1 MTMTA
6 HTPVNAPVVPPLDAS
21 PPPPDLRLHV
31 LRDYDLDEIF
41 GYINPQ
47 MLYVR
52 HLGYRGRFSEALQN
66 QEPKALELRR
76 QAQRVEDIMLSR
88 SDIAASAVFK
98 FFPCRSQGQ
107 WLIIY
112 RPDGATELERF
123 YFGRQQARDGLC
135 LSDYAR
141 PDGPGPNDYVAMF
154 ATTVGPGVRALAER
168 WKNAGRYLDSHT
180 LQALAIESAE
190 GFAELLHK
198 RIRSMWGIGEPSGL
212 KLGGAA
218 ELRDLFRAN
227 YRGKR
232 YSFGYPA
239 CPRLEDQAKLFA
251 LLNVTDNIGVEL
263 TDGYMM
269 DPEGSVS
276 ALVFHH
282 PDAKYFNLDEA
293 DIARLEAEIAALP
306 ADRQQIR

>member
-1 MTMTA
+1 MTSVG
-6 HTPVNAPVVPPLDAS
+6 HTSPITPLESS
-21 PPPPDLRLHV
+21 PQPPDLRLHV
-31 LRDYDLDEIF
+31 VRDHDLDEIF

-52 HLGYRGRFSEALQN
+52 HLGYRGRFTEALADG
-66 QEPKALELRR
+66 EPKTLELQR
-76 QAQRVEDIMLSR
+76 QVQRVEDIALAR
-88 SDIAASAVFK
+88 ADITAGAVFK
-98 FFPCRSQGQ
+98 FFPCRSDGQ

-112 RPDGATELERF
+112 AADGSQELERF
-123 YFGRQQARDGLC
+123 YFGRQAGHDGLC

-141 PDGPGPNDYVAMF
+141 PVGDGPDDYVAMF
-154 ATTVGPGVRALAER
+154 VTTVGPGVRELSEK
-168 WKNAGRYLDSHT
+168 WKTDGRYLDSHT

-198 RIRSMWGIGEPSGL
+198 RIRNMWNIGEGSGL
-212 KLGGAA
+212 RVVDADEK
-218 ELRDLFRAN
+218 RDLFRAQ

-232 YSFGYPA
+232 FSFGYPA
-239 CPRLEDQAKLFA
+239 CPRLEDQEKLFD
-251 LLNVTDNIGVEL
+251 LLNVTANIGVEL

-282 PDAKYFNLDEA
+282 PAAKYFNLDEA
-293 DIARLEAEIAALP
+293 DIERLEAEFE
-306 ADRQQIR
+306 QIERTSR

>member
-1 MTMTA
+1 MPTA
-6 HTPVNAPVVPPLDAS
+6 NRTSPVALLGAS
-21 PPPPDLRLHV
+21 PQPPDLRLHV
-31 LRDYDLDEIF
+31 LQDYDLDEIF

-52 HLGYRGRFSEALQN
+52 HLGYRGRFSEALAN
-66 QEPKALELRR
+66 DEPKAVELR
-76 QAQRVEDIMLSR
+76 QQVQRVEDMILSR

-98 FFPCRSQGQ
+98 FFPCRSEGQ

-112 RPDGATELERF
+112 QADGKTELERF
-123 YFGRQQARDGLC
+123 YFGRQQGRDGLC
-135 LSDYAR
+135 LADYAR
-141 PDGPGPNDYVAMF
+141 PAGEGPNDYVAMF
-154 ATTVGPGVRALAER
+154 ATTVGPGVRALSER
-168 WKNAGRYLDSHT
+168 WKEAGRYLDSHT

-198 RIRSMWGIGEPSGL
+198 RIRSMWNIGEPSGL
-212 KLGGAA
+212 KVSGEE

-227 YRGKR
+227 YQGKR

-239 CPRLEDQAKLFA
+239 CPRLEDQEKLFA
-251 LLNVTDNIGVEL
+251 LLEVTENIGVEL
-263 TDGYMM
+263 TEGYMM

-282 PDAKYFNLDEA
+282 PDAKYFNLDES
-293 DIARLEAEIAALP
+293 DIERLESEVAALP
-306 ADRQQIR
+306 EDDGR

>member
-1 MTMTA
+1 MTA
-6 HTPVNAPVVPPLDAS
+6 TSSANPPTPPAPVPRLDAS

-52 HLGYRGRFSEALQN
+52 HLGYRGRFADALAAD
-66 QEPKALELRR
+66 EPKARELRR
-76 QAQRVEDIMLSR
+76 QVQRVEDIMLSR
-88 SDIAASAVFK
+88 ADIAAAAVFK
-98 FFPCRSQGQ
+98 FFPCRSDGQ
-107 WLIIY
+107 RLIIY
-112 RPDGATELERF
+112 QSDGAAELARF
-123 YFGRQQARDGLC
+123 YFGRQQQRDRLC
-135 LSDYAR
+135 LADYAR
-141 PDGPGPNDYVAMF
+141 PVGAGPTDYVAMF
-154 ATTVGPGVRALAER
+154 ATTVGPGVRALSER
-168 WKNAGRYLDSHT
+168 WKAAGRYLDSHT

-198 RIRSMWGIGEPSGL
+198 RIRTMWGIGEPSGL
-212 KLGGAA
+212 KVSGPA
-218 ELRDLFRAN
+218 ELRELFRAN

-239 CPRLEDQAKLFA
+239 CPRLEDQAQLFA
-251 LLNVTDNIGVEL
+251 LLNVTENIGVEL

-276 ALVFHH
+276 AIVFHH
-282 PDAKYFNLDEA
+282 PDARYFNLDES
-293 DIARLEAEIAALP
+293 DIELLETEIAALP
-306 ADRQQIR
+306 EEN

>member
-1 MTMTA
+1 MNAFTDNI
-6 HTPVNAPVVPPLDAS
+6 PVARLDAS
-21 PPPPDLRLHV
+21 PQPPDLRLHV
-31 LRDYDLDEIF
+31 LHDYDLDEIF

-52 HLGYRGRFSEALQN
+52 HLGYRGRFSEALAN
-66 QEPKALELRR
+66 DEPKAVELRR
-76 QAQRVEDIMLSR
+76 QAQRVEDLMLSR
-88 SDIAASAVFK
+88 SDIAANAVFK
-98 FFPCRSQGQ
+98 FFPCRSDGQ

-112 RPDGATELERF
+112 QPDGTTELERF
-123 YFGRQQARDGLC
+123 YFGRQQGRDGLC

-141 PDGPGPNDYVAMF
+141 QVGDGPNDYVAMF
-154 ATTVGPGVRALAER
+154 TTTVGPGVRALSER
-168 WKNAGRYLDSHT
+168 WKEAGRYLDSHT

-198 RIRSMWGIGEPSGL
+198 RIRSMWNIGEPSGL
-212 KLGGAA
+212 KVSGEE

-239 CPRLEDQAKLFA
+239 CPRLEDQEKLFA
-251 LLNVTDNIGVEL
+251 LLDVTENIGVEL

-293 DIARLEAEIAALP
+293 DIERLESEVAALP
-306 ADRQQIR
+306 ESGR

>member
-1 MTMTA
+1 MSFTETA
-6 HTPVNAPVVPPLDAS
+6 RPVRLLDTS
-21 PPPPDLRLHV
+21 PRPPDLRLHV
-31 LRDYDLDEIF
+31 LEDYDLDEIF

-52 HLGYRGRFSEALQN
+52 HLGYRGRFWEALRN
-66 QEPKALELRR
+66 DEPKAVDLRR
-76 QAQRVEDIMLSR
+76 QVQRVEDIMLSR

-98 FFPCRSQGQ
+98 FFPCRSDGH

-112 RPDGATELERF
+112 DGDGATELERF
-123 YFGRQQARDGLC
+123 YFGRQAGKDGLC

-141 PDGPGPNDYVAMF
+141 PVGDGENDYVAMF
-154 ATTVGPGVRALAER
+154 ATTIGPGIRDLSER
-168 WKNAGRYLDSHT
+168 WKSGGRYLDSHT

-198 RIRSMWGIGEPSGL
+198 RIRSMWNIGEPSGI
-212 KLGGAA
+212 KVAGED
-218 ELRDLFRAN
+218 ELRELFRAN

-239 CPRLEDQAKLFA
+239 CPRLEDQEKLFA
-251 LLNVTDNIGVEL
+251 LLGVTDNIGVEL

-276 ALVFHH
+276 AIVFHH

-293 DIARLEAEIAALP
+293 DIERLEAEIATLP
-306 ADRQQIR
+306 AAAR

>member
-1 MTMTA
+1 MQRAVET
-6 HTPVNAPVVPPLDAS
+6 LDLS
-21 PPPPDLRLHV
+21 PRPPDLRLHV
-31 LRDYDLDEIF
+31 LQDYDLDEIF

-52 HLGYRGRFSEALQN
+52 HLGYRGRFSEALKQD
-66 QEPKALELRR
+66 EPKAVELRR
-76 QAQRVEDIMLSR
+76 QVQKVEDIVLSR
-88 SDIAASAVFK
+88 SDISANAVFK
-98 FFPCRSQGQ
+98 FFPCRSDGH

-112 RPDGATELERF
+112 DSDATTELERF
-123 YFGRQQARDGLC
+123 YFGRQAGRDELC

-141 PDGPGPNDYVAMF
+141 PVGEGPTDYVAMF
-154 ATTVGPGVRALAER
+154 ATTVGPGVRDLSER
-168 WKNAGRYLDSHT
+168 WKNDGRYLDSHT

-198 RIRSMWGIGEPSGL
+198 RIRSMWNIGEPSGL
-212 KLGGAA
+212 RVNGEE
-218 ELRDLFRAN
+218 ELRELFRAN

-239 CPRLEDQAKLFA
+239 CPRLEDQEKLFS
-251 LLNVTDNIGVEL
+251 LLGVTDNIGVEL
-263 TDGYMM
+263 TDGFMM

-276 ALVFHH
+276 AVVFHH

-293 DIARLEAEIAALP
+293 DIAQLETEIAALP
-306 ADRQQIR
+306 ASAR

>member
-1 MTMTA
+1 MI
-6 HTPVNAPVVPPLDAS
+6 NSEAPRTVTRLDTS
-21 PPPPDLRLHV
+21 PQPPDLRLHV

-52 HLGYRGRFSEALQN
+52 HLGYRGRFANALRDG
-66 QEPKALELRR
+66 ESKAVQLRR
-76 QAQRVEDIMLSR
+76 QVQRVENVMLSR
-88 SDIAASAVFK
+88 PDIAANAVFK
-98 FFPCRSQGQ
+98 FFPCRSVGQ

-112 RPDGATELERF
+112 RPDGAAELERF
-123 YFGRQQARDGLC
+123 YFGRQRGREGLC
-135 LSDYAR
+135 LADYAR
-141 PDGPGPNDYVAMF
+141 PVGDGPADYVAMF
-154 ATTVGPGVRALAER
+154 ATTVGPGVRALSEK
-168 WKNAGRYLDSHT
+168 WKNEGRYLDSHT

-198 RIRSMWGIGEPSGL
+198 RIRSMWNIGEPSGL
-212 KLGGAA
+212 KVSGEA
-218 ELRDLFRAN
+218 ELRELFRAN
-227 YRGKR
+227 YQGKR

-239 CPRLEDQAKLFA
+239 CPRLEDQEQLFR
-251 LLNVTDNIGVEL
+251 LLAVTENIGVEL

-276 ALVFHH
+276 AMVFHH

-293 DIARLEAEIAALP
+293 DIERLEAEVAALP
-306 ADRQQIR
+306 SAPDGCR

>member
-1 MTMTA
+1 MNTA
-6 HTPVNAPVVPPLDAS
+6 GNTPTVPPLDAT
-21 PPPPDLRLHV
+21 PQPPDLRLHV

-52 HLGYRGRFSEALQN
+52 HLGYRGRFREALRN
-66 QEPKALELRR
+66 DEPKAVELRR
-76 QAQRVEDIMLSR
+76 QVQRVEDVMLSR
-88 SDIAASAVFK
+88 SDIAANAVFK
-98 FFPCRSQGQ
+98 FFPCRSAGQ
-107 WLIIY
+107 WLYIY
-112 RPDGATELERF
+112 ESDGVTELERF
-123 YFGRQQARDGLC
+123 YFGRQQEREGLC

-141 PDGPGPNDYVAMF
+141 PVGDGSNDYLAMF
-154 ATTVGPGVRALAER
+154 ATTVGPGIRDLSER
-168 WKNAGRYLDSHT
+168 WKNEGRYLDSHT

-198 RIRSMWGIGEPSGL
+198 RIRAMWNIGEPSRRQGPNED
-212 KLGGAA
+212 

-239 CPRLEDQAKLFA
+239 CPRLEDQEKLFS
-251 LLNVTDNIGVEL
+251 LLDVTANIGVEL

-276 ALVFHH
+276 AVVFHH
-282 PDAKYFNLDEA
+282 PQAKYFNLDEA
-293 DIARLEAEIAALP
+293 DIERLESEIADLP
-306 ADRQQIR
+306 AANR

>member
-1 MTMTA
+1 MTTTDTDIPA
-6 HTPVNAPVVPPLDAS
+6 PAPVAPLDAVPS
-21 PPPPDLRLHV
+21 PPDLRRHI

-52 HLGYRGRFSEALQN
+52 HLGYRGRFAEALRDG
-66 QEPKALELRR
+66 EPKAVALRR
-76 QAQRVEDIMLSR
+76 QAQRVEDIMLAR
-88 SDIAASAVFK
+88 ADIAASAVFQ
-98 FFPCRSQGQ
+98 FFPCRANGQ
-107 WLIIY
+107 RLIIY
-112 RPDGATELERF
+112 RADGVTELQRF
-123 YFGRQQARDGLC
+123 YFGRQQGREGLC
-135 LSDYAR
+135 LADYAR
-141 PDGPGPNDYVAMF
+141 PVADGSPPDYLAMF

-168 WKNAGRYLDSHT
+168 WKDAGRYLDSHT

-198 RIRSMWGIGEPSGL
+198 RIRTMWGIGEPA
-212 KLGGAA
+212 GAKAPGDA
-218 ELRDLFRAN
+218 ELRQLFRAS

-251 LLNVTDNIGVEL
+251 LLDVTESIGVEL
-263 TDGYMM
+263 TEGYMM

-276 ALVFHH
+276 AIVFHH
-282 PDAKYFNLDEA
+282 PAAKYFNLDES
-293 DIARLEAEIAALP
+293 DIEQLETEIAGLP
-306 ADRQQIR
+306 EEN

>member
-1 MTMTA
+1 MSVA
-6 HTPVNAPVVPPLDAS
+6 ETPRAVPPLDSS
-21 PPPPDLRLHV
+21 PRPPDLRLHV
-31 LRDYDLDEIF
+31 LEDYDLDEIF

-52 HLGYRGRFSEALQN
+52 HLGYRGRFWEALSN
-66 QEPKALELRR
+66 DEPKAVELRR
-76 QAQRVEDIMLSR
+76 QVQRVEDIILSR
-88 SDIAASAVFK
+88 ADITAQAVFK
-98 FFPCRSQGQ
+98 FFPCRSEGQ

-112 RPDGATELERF
+112 DSDASTELERF
-123 YFGRQQARDGLC
+123 YFGRQVGKDGLC

-141 PDGPGPNDYVAMF
+141 PTGEGPADYVAMF
-154 ATTVGPGVRALAER
+154 ATSVGPGVRDLSER
-168 WKNAGRYLDSHT
+168 WKNDGRYLDSHT

-198 RIRSMWGIGEPSGL
+198 RIRSMWNIGEPSGL
-212 KLGGAA
+212 KVSGQE

-239 CPRLEDQAKLFA
+239 CPRLEDQEKLFA
-251 LLNVTDNIGVEL
+251 LLNVTENIGVEL

-276 ALVFHH
+276 AVVFHH

-293 DIARLEAEIAALP
+293 DIERLESEIAALP
-306 ADRQQIR
+306 VSGR